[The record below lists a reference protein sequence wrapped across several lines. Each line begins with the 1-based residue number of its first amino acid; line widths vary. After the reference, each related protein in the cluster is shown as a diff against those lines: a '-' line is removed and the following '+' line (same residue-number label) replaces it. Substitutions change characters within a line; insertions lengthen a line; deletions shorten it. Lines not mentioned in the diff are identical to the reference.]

1 MNENAFVRESPMFYG
16 RYQVVYPDGQT
27 ENCYNLSTARA
38 LRDQV
43 NSRAGKKKEYKF
55 HKTQL
60 VEDIKEQPMNDK
72 PITTIQGV
80 IDVLEEILEPM
91 TDIHERRPLIQVIEF
106 CKRQQDAGR
115 PLIDII
121 YWLQRELPKGL
132 DKALGID

>member
-27 ENCYNLSTARA
+27 ENCHNLSTARA
-38 LRDQV
+38 LRDRV
-43 NSRAGKKKEYKF
+43 NSRAGKKKEY
-55 HKTQL
+55 T
-60 VEDIKEQPMNDK
+60 KEQPMNDK

-80 IDVLEEILEPM
+80 IDVLEEILEPI
-91 TDIHERRPLIQVIEF
+91 TDIHERRPIIQVIEF

-132 DKALGID
+132 DKALGLD

>member
-43 NSRAGKKKEYKF
+43 NSRAGKKKEYITEDKSS
-55 HKTQL
+55 L
-60 VEDIKEQPMNDK
+60 VKEQPMNDK

-91 TDIHERRPLIQVIEF
+91 TDIHERRPIIQVIEF

>member
-43 NSRAGKKKEYKF
+43 NSRAGKKKEYITEDKSS
-55 HKTQL
+55 L
-60 VEDIKEQPMNDK
+60 VKEQPMNDK

-80 IDVLEEILEPM
+80 IDVLEDILEPM